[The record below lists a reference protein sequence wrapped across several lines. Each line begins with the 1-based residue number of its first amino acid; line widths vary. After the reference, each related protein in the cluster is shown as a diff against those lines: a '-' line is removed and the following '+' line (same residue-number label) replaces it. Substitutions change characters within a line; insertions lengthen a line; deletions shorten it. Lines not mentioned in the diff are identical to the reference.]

1 MSHFAICV
9 LTVFLNVPKNE
20 AFYSLGCVAAVGEN
34 VPFQGA

>member
-9 LTVFLNVPKNE
+9 LTVFLNVRKNE
-20 AFYSLGCVAAVGEN
+20 AFYAFGCVAAVGEN